1 MITADNALR
10 SAAGAKDRTFK
21 GIDAQFEEVIHMLC
35 CFEKDFP
42 SEEPTSDPNIGNGEG
57 RMCDRS
63 KSPCES
69 PSTIF
74 YALKKSL
81 HANVKFLGFFI
92 SQH

>member
-1 MITADNALR
+1 LITADNALR
-10 SAAGAKDRTFK
+10 PAAGAKDRTFK

-42 SEEPTSDPNIGNGEG
+42 SEEQTSDPNIGNGEG
-57 RMCDRS
+57 RTSDWS
-63 KSPCES
+63 KS
-69 PSTIF
+69 PSTIL

-81 HANVKFLGFFI
+81 HANVKFLSFFI

>member
-1 MITADNALR
+1 MIAADNALR

-21 GIDAQFEEVIHMLC
+21 GVDEQFEEVIHMLC

-42 SEEPTSDPNIGNGEG
+42 SEEPTSDPNIGTGEG
-57 RMCDRS
+57 S
-63 KSPCES
+63 KS
-69 PSTIF
+69 PSTIL

-81 HANVKFLGFFI
+81 HANVKFLSFFI